1 MDGIVGRKTWI
12 SIHAPRAG
20 SDSPSWARYPATMHF
35 NPRSP
40 CGERRAKYNQ
50 SINTG
55 IFQSTL
61 PVRGATSCRRTC
73 LRTSLHFNPRSPCG
87 ERHDGGIDYAL
98 NDRISIHAP
107 RAGSDA
113 EAGLILT
120 QVRKFQSTLPVRGAT
135 ATRLW
140 NRTRWRSFQSTLPVR
155 GATTMRMTKAR
166 SARQFQS
173 TLPVRGATRLT
184 GPGCRRS
191 PISIHAPRAG
201 SDLPRES
208 SMFNDQDFNPRSPCG
223 ERLGRVHFA
232 GQPAPI
238 SIHAPRAGS
247 DRGRICTARF
257 CRYHFNPRSPCG
269 ERPWV
274 RVARLA
280 GVSISI
286 HAPRA
291 GSDGIIRTE
300 RHTGR

>member
-1 MDGIVGRKTWI
+1 MNRFRTSTLREFQSTFPVRGATLRAVDLGAIFGISIHAPRAGSDLAVDGIVGRKTWI

-155 GATTMRMTKAR
+155 GATKY
-166 SARQFQS
+166 SA
-173 TLPVRGATRLT
+173 
-184 GPGCRRS
+184 
-191 PISIHAPRAG
+191 I
-201 SDLPRES
+201 
-208 SMFNDQDFNPRSPCG
+208 
-223 ERLGRVHFA
+223 
-232 GQPAPI
+232 
-238 SIHAPRAGS
+238 
-247 DRGRICTARF
+247 
-257 CRYHFNPRSPCG
+257 
-269 ERPWV
+269 
-274 RVARLA
+274 
-280 GVSISI
+280 
-286 HAPRA
+286 
-291 GSDGIIRTE
+291 
-300 RHTGR
+300 